1 MPFGRKRNETGNQFE
16 GLLGQGE
23 RLNNEVAMADLMVD
37 MDTSVKKHSRRGL
50 GNQSSQ
56 EYQNVQSTLS
66 NVVFT
71 TNGNFTND
79 VAANEKMMTQAMG
92 NYYKLLAACE
102 AYLAKPGGFSMS
114 GRARKSK
121 VIEIQKYAQRDIM
134 GIEQAYHAMKSM
146 NGEQQSTLTW
156 TEILHSARM
165 DIIEVA
171 DYSDEK
177 LNLGGNAKTG
187 EYVGKKLNEGI
198 FSPNLKVAHA
208 HSSLTS
214 SSLYDKDNVEANNAV
229 AKVETNMANRNVA
242 TSRVAN
248 LFGLGSI
255 VEQSTNVKVKDKKSG
270 DIREGSLMTLAKGR
284 AARDR
289 NKKDLHPQMLK
300 LTSVEEREKLA
311 KSKISPTLQKEL
323 SSLQVLDYIC
333 GQGDRHQDNFFTEV
347 DSKGR
352 YTHVHGIDNDNSFS
366 TGVETEN
373 VARRDGGVL
382 NQQRFLRMVVDS
394 KDNLTIPHMDKQL
407 AQNILQI
414 KEDELR
420 FVLKDLLEEPFID
433 AALKRLHKL
442 KTAIKK
448 ELDKGTDSKVFME
461 ENDWGNDSLEDFL
474 NFSLRRKVIEKL
486 QSEKLFGPEAK
497 KLDLHSKMNMD
508 ELIEITKGDNYISSL
523 VNEMV
528 GFNEKYYNYEMG

>member
-37 MDTSVKKHSRRGL
+37 MDTSVKKHSRRGS

-134 GIEQAYHAMKSM
+134 GIEQAYHAMKNM

-214 SSLYDKDNVEANNAV
+214 SSLYDKDNVEANNTA

-311 KSKISPTLQKEL
+311 KSKI
-323 SSLQVLDYIC
+323 
-333 GQGDRHQDNFFTEV
+333 
-347 DSKGR
+347 
-352 YTHVHGIDNDNSFS
+352 
-366 TGVETEN
+366 
-373 VARRDGGVL
+373 
-382 NQQRFLRMVVDS
+382 
-394 KDNLTIPHMDKQL
+394 
-407 AQNILQI
+407 
-414 KEDELR
+414 
-420 FVLKDLLEEPFID
+420 
-433 AALKRLHKL
+433 
-442 KTAIKK
+442 
-448 ELDKGTDSKVFME
+448 
-461 ENDWGNDSLEDFL
+461 
-474 NFSLRRKVIEKL
+474 
-486 QSEKLFGPEAK
+486 
-497 KLDLHSKMNMD
+497 
-508 ELIEITKGDNYISSL
+508 
-523 VNEMV
+523 
-528 GFNEKYYNYEMG
+528 